1 MMDSSIAEYLKKEFQ
16 KEIDLRTGFLA
27 AGNAMTYDEYKHV
40 AGVIRGL
47 ALAIDTVND
56 LVRRMEMSDE

>member
-1 MMDSSIAEYLKKEFQ
+1 MDSSLVEYLKKELQ
-16 KEIDLRTGFLA
+16 KEIDLRTGSLA

-47 ALAIDTVND
+47 ALAIDTIND